1 MWNSKKMRKMK
12 IEKKEYMA
20 PVSSFVELDT
30 LYMLALSKEDDE
42 QMDSEDQLSNEYT
55 GGSWENMWGNMQ

>member
-1 MWNSKKMRKMK
+1 MRKMK
-12 IEKKEYMA
+12 IEKKEYTA

-42 QMDSEDQLSNEYT
+42 QVDSETDQLSNEYA

>member
-1 MWNSKKMRKMK
+1 MRKMK

-30 LYMLALSKEDDE
+30 VYMLALSKEDDE
-42 QMDSEDQLSNEYT
+42 QIDSEDGQLSNEYA